1 MSRSIT
7 IRLTPTR
14 ERLLKLLKKRF
25 NLKKNSEAID
35 LALRMSFREEI
46 DYKSR
51 IEKVAGCISLRGRKN
66 SVKMIRS
73 LRDVE

>member
-25 NLKKNSEAID
+25 NLKKNSDAID
-35 LALRMSFREEI
+35 FALRMSFREEI

-51 IEKVAGCISLRGRKN
+51 IEKVAGCISLKGHKD
-66 SVKMIRS
+66 SVRMIRS

>member
-14 ERLLKLLKKRF
+14 ERLLKLLKRRF
-25 NLKKNSEAID
+25 NLKNNSDAID

-51 IEKVAGCISLRGRKN
+51 IEKVAGCISLKGRKD

-73 LRDVE
+73 LRDGE

>member
-14 ERLLKLLKKRF
+14 ERLLKLLKRRF
-25 NLKKNSEAID
+25 NLKNNSDAID

-46 DYKSR
+46 DYKTR
-51 IEKVAGCISLRGRKN
+51 IEKVAGCISLKGRKD

-73 LRDVE
+73 LRDGE

>member
-14 ERLLKLLKKRF
+14 ERLLRLLKKRF
-25 NLKKNSEAID
+25 NLKNNSEAID

-66 SVKMIRS
+66 SVKMMRS
-73 LRDVE
+73 LRDVK

>member
-1 MSRSIT
+1 
-7 IRLTPTR
+7 
-14 ERLLKLLKKRF
+14 LKKRF

>member
-7 IRLTPTR
+7 IRLTPAR
-14 ERLLKLLKKRF
+14 ERLLKLLNKRF
-25 NLKKNSEAID
+25 NLKNNSDAID

-51 IEKVAGCISLRGRKN
+51 IEKVAGCISLKGRKD

-73 LRDVE
+73 LRDGE

>member
-51 IEKVAGCISLRGRKN
+51 IEKIAGCISLRGRKN

-73 LRDVE
+73 LRDAE